1 MSQYNHSRPSSGNQR
16 YSNQNASRPS
26 GNRSANGQRP
36 NGTRSANGRRPN
48 GNRPNGNRPTNSRPA
63 QNRRPAPRKKKPQ
76 TRFYAIIA
84 AAVVLIL
91 VLILALSGVFSSNDT
106 PDAPVTNATT
116 QPTATTDAAATDS
129 ATDEPDSDAQSV
141 SSHTALLQQQLANE
155 GASVEGL
162 SADEM
167 VEVTDLSIN
176 QSLPSE
182 WMNILLLGSD
192 ERKMSDSARTD
203 SMIICS
209 INMETGEVKLTS
221 LMRDTAVQYTDLGE
235 YNGTWRLNAANYFGG
250 EELAMKT
257 VNECFSM
264 NIQYYVRVN
273 FYGFQ
278 QVAQMLGGITM
289 DITEDEKNLINEMIV
304 EQAKISYLEG
314 LDESNIPYEYLESYG
329 PNTQLDGRM
338 TLAYARIRK
347 LDSEYERTNRQRKVL
362 AALLDK
368 LKEKGAA
375 EIMSLGL
382 SCMDYF
388 RTNLPLDQILSVAM
402 KVVDSDMSEM
412 ESFRLPVNGTYK
424 QETRNEQDMLY
435 DCDWSTNASELYNF
449 IYG

>member
-1 MSQYNHSRPSSGNQR
+1 MKTVSQYNHSRPSSGNQR
-16 YSNQNASRPS
+16 YSNQNPSRPS
-26 GNRSANGQRP
+26 GNRSANGRRP
-36 NGTRSANGRRPN
+36 NGARSANGS
-48 GNRPNGNRPTNSRPA
+48 RPNGNRPTNSRPP

-84 AAVVLIL
+84 VAVVLIL
-91 VLILALSGVFSSNDT
+91 ALILAISGVFSSNDT
-106 PDAPVTNATT
+106 PTTNPTT
-116 QPTATTDAAATDS
+116 QPTATPDAAATDS
-129 ATDEPDSDAQSV
+129 ATDEPGSDEQSV

-209 INMETGEVKLTS
+209 INTNTGEVKLTS
-221 LMRDTAVQYTDLGE
+221 LMRDTAVEYTDLGE

-362 AALLDK
+362 SALLDK

-375 EIMSLGL
+375 EIMTLGL

-388 RTNLPLDQILSVAM
+388 RTNLPLDQILSIAM

-412 ESFRLPVNGTYK
+412 ESFRLPVNGSYK